1 LFLFFLSCLLLFLS
15 CLAYAAGDSSNLMLS
30 MAVPAVLGDTKM
42 LFPDL
47 LDEDEAPESFLPT
60 AQLAEG
66 QEGALEQHNRT
77 LQKQVEELQ
86 AQVSRWSSVNNDLYQ
101 FCMTQLLAAPADGAT
116 PSMPKKQRRY
126 KKNH

>member
-1 LFLFFLSCLLLFLS
+1 
-15 CLAYAAGDSSNLMLS
+15 MLS
-30 MAVPAVLGDTKM
+30 MAVPVVLGDTKM

-47 LDEDEAPESFLPT
+47 LDEDEAAESFLPT

-66 QEGALEQHNRT
+66 QEGALEQHNRS

-86 AQVSRWSSVNNDLYQ
+86 AQVSRWSNVNNDLYQ

-116 PSMPKKQRRY
+116 APMPKRQR